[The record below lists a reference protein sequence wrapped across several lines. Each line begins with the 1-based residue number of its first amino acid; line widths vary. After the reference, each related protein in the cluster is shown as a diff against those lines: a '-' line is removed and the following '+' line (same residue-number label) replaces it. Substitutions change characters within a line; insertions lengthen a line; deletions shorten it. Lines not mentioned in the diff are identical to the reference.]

1 MKIISPVLRDQD
13 ELKGVKIEL
22 QFLPGNV
29 PIISGISSE
38 LADVIVNVI
47 SNAIDAMPEGGVIQ
61 ISSGAYQAESKEC
74 AEIKIKDTGIGMS
87 SEVKQKVFEPFFS
100 TKGPKGTGLGMSVAY
115 GIVARHDGNI
125 SLESELG
132 QGTTCTLHFPAAT
145 EAERVNRAR
154 SAPMETQK
162 TRILVIDDEDVI
174 RDFLG
179 EMFVTVGH
187 EADVAATGPEG
198 IAMFDAGQYDVVF
211 SDLGLPD
218 MSGWDVAKAIR
229 AKNAQVPIVLLSGWG
244 IQLDDVRIKECGVD
258 LVLSKPCQMDEL
270 INAVDE
276 VVKRQKRTQ
285 A

>member
-1 MKIISPVLRDQD
+1 M
-13 ELKGVKIEL
+13 E
-22 QFLPGNV
+22 
-29 PIISGISSE
+29 
-38 LADVIVNVI
+38 
-47 SNAIDAMPEGGVIQ
+47 
-61 ISSGAYQAESKEC
+61 
-74 AEIKIKDTGIGMS
+74 
-87 SEVKQKVFEPFFS
+87 KQK
-100 TKGPKGTGLGMSVAY
+100 
-115 GIVARHDGNI
+115 I
-125 SLESELG
+125 
-132 QGTTCTLHFPAAT
+132 
-145 EAERVNRAR
+145 
-154 SAPMETQK
+154 
-162 TRILVIDDEDVI
+162 RILVIDDEDVI
-174 RDFLG
+174 RDFLA

-198 IAMFDAGQYDVVF
+198 IAMFEANHYDVIF

-276 VVKRQKRTQ
+276 VVKRQRGKQ